1 MLTDPNQGNLY
12 AVAET
17 LTETKFYRMKVEG
30 NYDPSRPNWAETS
43 TVFLWDHPQTKAGY
57 LTRHF
62 YSQGVSVG
70 DTIPAWTY
78 YTLQNY
84 ANEEGLGSLFNTSN
98 WNIADNANV
107 RPPMSGP
114 VPNTQG
120 VYFGQR
126 TLLDKGLAEGYNI
139 SDYDVLRFWP
149 VGRPG
154 TNGGLEAFSIGTSE
168 DSLDEEWKI
177 ADAMSIIEKGPV
189 INDDNSPWTFLYK
202 EAWLK
207 GRKLH
212 PKTLPSYID
221 YGPIGNAEEY
231 LYPPK
236 PELGTWTQGG
246 RPIGIVSWSWSSYTA
261 ANTYVHFTDRW
272 NQNRSIYSAPGFSLN
287 PHFFLSSSY
296 TPPLNH
302 AGYGNGCI
310 NTEEITARQ
319 RNNIDLEGSSAAPL
333 TNGTG
338 IFLTTQTGIVWDPLF
353 DDGAGGTTRIFEG
366 TSPGTDGYSCE
377 STVDLEPQ
385 QHRAMLLADQIW
397 GGTYYE
403 GGFNIENRGLA
414 YHLASAVKW
423 NSLASMTQ
431 AFIGNLTD
439 ASLYGSY
446 GRKVDGG
453 YGPIPPLMTFEG
465 GGEATWSDSIEN
477 TVPYSLY
484 EDWDTKH
491 AELGAYY
498 SNTSEYLI
506 CSFVDYPENSWV
518 NVQKPEGLIIPNG
531 QETGMRVCPEYNV
544 GNEIVAI
551 SKQDGTLDLVDLN
564 AEARRLIDYRE
575 KGTLLPYHDY
585 FPNPYIPFET
595 SFLIPSGQHIPPYS
609 FNCSEFT
616 YGEHILYDNEG
627 SMGAKGELGSSAVG
641 GAGNKGS
648 VGSDGEA
655 GTKGSLGSTGGAGE
669 VGIAGDKGSGGETG
683 GKGSKGGRGEVGETL
698 NGDKGNEIITGD
710 WGTVV
715 GEAANYQTNVGTSS
729 AGYMDIPLG
738 DASTTN
744 NETTTIRFTRK
755 HFGACVEDSSDE
767 PKYDGF
773 YVFSSDF
780 ID

>member
-1 MLTDPNQGNLY
+1 MFNSINKENLY
-12 AVAET
+12 PTTET
-17 LTETKFYRMKVEG
+17 LAGLRFYRMKVEG
-30 NYDPSRPNWAETS
+30 NYDPSRPSWAETS

-62 YSQGVSVG
+62 YSQGVNVG

-84 ANEEGLGSLFNTSN
+84 ADEEGAGSLFDTSN
-98 WNIADNANV
+98 WNIAYNANV
-107 RPPMSGP
+107 QPPMSGP

-126 TLLDKGLAEGYNI
+126 TLLDKGLAEGYSI

-168 DSLDEEWKI
+168 DSDEEEWKI

-236 PELGTWTQGG
+236 PELGTWAQGG

-272 NQNRSIYSAPGFSLN
+272 SQNRSIYGAPGFNIN
-287 PHFFLSSSY
+287 PHFFLSANY

-302 AGYGNGCI
+302 GEYGDGCI

-353 DDGAGGTTRIFEG
+353 DDGAGGTTRVFEG
-366 TSPGTDGYSCE
+366 TSPGTDGYSCDVY
-377 STVDLEPQ
+377 VDLEPQ

-439 ASLYGSY
+439 ASLYGGY

-465 GGEATWSDSIEN
+465 GGEATWSDSIES
-477 TVPYSLY
+477 TAPYNEY
-484 EDWDTKH
+484 EDWDEKH
-491 AELGAYY
+491 AGLEAY
-498 SNTSEYLI
+498 
-506 CSFVDYPENSWV
+506 
-518 NVQKPEGLIIPNG
+518 
-531 QETGMRVCPEYNV
+531 
-544 GNEIVAI
+544 
-551 SKQDGTLDLVDLN
+551 
-564 AEARRLIDYRE
+564 
-575 KGTLLPYHDY
+575 
-585 FPNPYIPFET
+585 
-595 SFLIPSGQHIPPYS
+595 
-609 FNCSEFT
+609 
-616 YGEHILYDNEG
+616 
-627 SMGAKGELGSSAVG
+627 
-641 GAGNKGS
+641 
-648 VGSDGEA
+648 
-655 GTKGSLGSTGGAGE
+655 
-669 VGIAGDKGSGGETG
+669 
-683 GKGSKGGRGEVGETL
+683 
-698 NGDKGNEIITGD
+698 
-710 WGTVV
+710 
-715 GEAANYQTNVGTSS
+715 
-729 AGYMDIPLG
+729 
-738 DASTTN
+738 
-744 NETTTIRFTRK
+744 
-755 HFGACVEDSSDE
+755 
-767 PKYDGF
+767 
-773 YVFSSDF
+773 
-780 ID
+780 